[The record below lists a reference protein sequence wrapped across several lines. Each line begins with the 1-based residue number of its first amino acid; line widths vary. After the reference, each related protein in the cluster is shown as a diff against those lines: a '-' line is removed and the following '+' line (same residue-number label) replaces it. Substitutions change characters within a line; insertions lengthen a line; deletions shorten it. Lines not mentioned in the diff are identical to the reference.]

1 MASFTLHIQ
10 YVDRPAET
18 RTFTQP
24 RLTIGRESGDII
36 LRDSQVSGEH
46 AEILFTDTGLQ
57 YVDVGSTNGSFTP
70 DGRRIA
76 KLNLTTGASVRA
88 GNSMLTVRDI
98 QLDRGGRKGGTL
110 IAPPGSI
117 PGMLG
122 RPGSVPPPGAAP
134 PQRTPV
140 SSAAVPTPA
149 QPDPFAATS
158 FVPQVDPGQLNPE
171 ATGTDGAPTTEPA
184 TPSAGEQLQQG
195 VSQIGQELANAAA
208 AQGITGDDLKASLKD
223 AWTLV
228 APVLVSASLMVAAIE
243 VPATLAALVLGWIPA
258 VGTILAGLINLAA
271 SIAMILVGVAVTR
284 FLLNQRLGQP
294 SQWLPTLKYELTGER
309 AKAVLPSMIVA
320 GLIAG
325 VASIFL
331 IVPGILVGCFISV
344 IFLLEDKK
352 MVDINGRNF
361 ELVKHEMVPLIVRYL
376 VLLVGAGIGIGLLVF
391 IVGFIDGLIGLTSAP
406 LTRLTTA
413 ILISVFMPYAVSF
426 SITQY
431 LRLRGKYEGGLPE
444 AEMRQRLAF
453 AAPQA
458 EAPAQNLP
466 PAGGAAPPPAAS

>member
-46 AEILFTDTGLQ
+46 AEIIFGDAGLQ

-76 KLNLTTGASVRA
+76 KLNLTAGASVRV
-88 GNSMLTVRDI
+88 GNSLITVRDL
-98 QLDRGGRKGGTL
+98 QLDRAARKGGTL
-110 IAPPGSI
+110 IAAPGSI
-117 PGMLG
+117 PGLLG
-122 RPGSVPPPGAAP
+122 RPGSVPPTTP
-134 PQRTPV
+134 PAMGQTKTPP
-140 SSAAVPTPA
+140 AGA
-149 QPDPFAATS
+149 QPDPYAATS
-158 FVPQVDPGQLNPE
+158 FMPQVDPDKLNAEQAPTE
-171 ATGTDGAPTTEPA
+171 NDAPTTEPA
-184 TPSAGEQLQQG
+184 QASEAPSAGAQLQQG

-208 AQGITGDDLKASLKD
+208 AQGITGDDLKASFRD
-223 AWTLV
+223 AWALV
-228 APVLVSASLMVAAIE
+228 GPVLVPASLMVAAIE

-258 VGTILAGLINLAA
+258 IGGVLAALINLAA
-271 SIAMILVGVAVTR
+271 GIAMILVGIAVTR
-284 FLLNQRLGQP
+284 FLLNQRLGQA
-294 SQWLPTLKYELTGER
+294 SDWLPTLKYELTAER

-325 VASIFL
+325 IASIFL
-331 IVPGILVGCFISV
+331 VVPGILVGCFIGP

-376 VLLVGAGIGIGLLVF
+376 VLIVGAAITIAIPVF
-391 IVGFIDGLIGLTSAP
+391 LVGFIDGLIGLTSGP
-406 LTRLTTA
+406 LTQLTIA
-413 ILISVFMPYAVSF
+413 VLLSVFLPFAVSF
-426 SITQY
+426 SISQY
-431 LRLRGKYEGGLPE
+431 LRLRGKYEGALPE
-444 AEMRQRLAF
+444 AEMRAKLAF
-453 AAPQA
+453 AAPQPA
-458 EAPAQNLP
+458 AAAPLP
-466 PAGGAAPPPAAS
+466 PQNQAPPPAAG